1 MIRLGPNTLDAL
13 TEDVIRPAYVREN
26 LGVGIVHLGLG
37 AFHRAHEALYTD
49 DALARDL
56 GDWLITGVSLRNPTV
71 RDALSPQDGLYIL
84 NERGTGGESLRV
96 IAAIKDVLVAPE
108 SLTEVLARMVDP
120 RVRIVSLTV
129 TEKGYLRDPATGRL
143 LMDHEDVRHD
153 LTHPQSPRT
162 AIGFIVEALRQRRQ
176 NGTQPFTVMSC
187 DNLPANGKACR
198 QVVVEFAKALDDA
211 FGAWI
216 EEHVAFP
223 STMVD
228 RIVPAVTPEDVMRIQ
243 QSINAEDQGC
253 VVAEPFRQWVIEDDF
268 PAGRPAWE
276 SVGAQLVED
285 VEPYEDMK
293 LRLLNAAHSGLA
305 YLGYLGGYET
315 VDAAMDNLD
324 YVVFSRALMEEARPT
339 LRVPQSVDVDAYLG
353 SLIERFSNPN
363 LKHRTWQIA
372 MDGSQKLPQRLM
384 ATARERLAKGLDI
397 QALALAVAGWM
408 RYVAGTDE
416 DGLPIEVCD
425 PLAERLRLL
434 AGEASG
440 QPDEMVRKLL
450 SVEEIFGSDLPKDA
464 RFTDAVTAHLRA
476 LYAKG
481 AQQTVRAFAH
491 P

>member
-1 MIRLGPNTLDAL
+1 MIRLRSNTLDRL
-13 TEDVIRPAYVREN
+13 PKDIIRPAYARES
-26 LGVGIVHLGLG
+26 LGVGIVHIGLG

-49 DALARDL
+49 DVLARDP
-56 GDWLITGVSLRNPTV
+56 GDWLITGVSLRSPNV
-71 RDALSPQDGLYIL
+71 RNALNPQDGLYTL
-84 NERGTGGESLRV
+84 NERGADGDSLRV
-96 IAAIKDVLVAPE
+96 IGSVKDVLVAPE
-108 SLTEVLARMVDP
+108 NPAEVLARMVDP

-129 TEKGYLRDPATGRL
+129 TEKGYLRDPATGRI
-143 LMDHEDVRHD
+143 LMDHEDVQHD
-153 LTHPQSPRT
+153 LTHRQSPRT
-162 AIGFIVEALRQRRQ
+162 AIGFIVEALHQRRQ
-176 NGTQPFTVMSC
+176 NGTPSFTVMSC
-187 DNLPANGKACR
+187 DNLPANGEACR

-211 FGAWI
+211 FGAWV

-228 RIVPAVTPEDVMRIQ
+228 RIVPAVTLEDVMRIQ
-243 QSINAEDQGC
+243 RSINTDDQGC
-253 VVAEPFRQWVIEDDF
+253 VVAEPFRQWVVEDDF

-276 SVGAQLVED
+276 LVGAQLVDD

-315 VDAAMDNLD
+315 VDAAMTNLD
-324 YVVFSRALMEEARPT
+324 YVAFARAVMEEARPT

-353 SLIERFSNPN
+353 RLIERFSNPN

-372 MDGSQKLPQRLM
+372 MDGSQKLPQRLIE
-384 ATARERLAKGLDI
+384 TARERLAKGLDV

-416 DGLPIEVCD
+416 QGHPIEVCD
-425 PLAERLRLL
+425 PLAEHLRVL
-434 AGEASG
+434 ADAAAG
-440 QPDEMVRKLL
+440 QPDAMVSKLL

-464 RFTDAVTAHLRA
+464 RFTDAVTAHLLA

-481 AQQTVRAFAH
+481 AQQTVRAFART
-491 P
+491 